1 MNKIWEDFKAFAF
14 KGNVVDMA
22 VGVVIGGAFGKIVT
36 SIVSDLITPIIG
48 YFTAG
53 VDFSNLKYVLSEA
66 VTDANGTVTAEE
78 VAIKYGAFIQNVID
92 FFIIAICIFA
102 VIRILAKL
110 QKKQENQ
117 AQETPEQEA
126 PSEDIALLTEIRD
139 LLKAQHEEK
148 GQ

>member
-1 MNKIWEDFKAFAF
+1 MRKIWEDFKVFAF

-36 SIVSDLITPIIG
+36 SIVSDLVTPIIG
-48 YFTAG
+48 YLTAG

-66 VTDANGTVTAEE
+66 VTDAGGTVITEE

-102 VIRILAKL
+102 VIRFLSKL
-110 QKKQENQ
+110 QRKQEKP
-117 AQETPEQEA
+117 AEPEA
-126 PSEDIALLTEIRD
+126 PPEDIALLSEIRD
-139 LLKAQHEEK
+139 LLKTQKEEK